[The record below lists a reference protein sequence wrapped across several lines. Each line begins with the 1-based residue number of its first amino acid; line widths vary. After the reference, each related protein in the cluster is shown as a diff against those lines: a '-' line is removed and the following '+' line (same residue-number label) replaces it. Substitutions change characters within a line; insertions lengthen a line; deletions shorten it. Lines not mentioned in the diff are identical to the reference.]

1 MFCSGAEH
9 DSERM
14 MLLLMLLLRV
24 CWRWKHQLLSNIL
37 NILVLLDDN
46 ISALC
51 LQLVAAQN
59 KFTIDLLESR
69 LIIFRLVTHINICI
83 NI

>member
-1 MFCSGAEH
+1 
-9 DSERM
+9 
-14 MLLLMLLLRV
+14 MLLLRV